1 MTNLF
6 ESAIQITQTLK
17 KSLDVPILWGGIH
30 PTIQPEECLDYASMV
45 CIGEGEETLVEL
57 ARRMGDGADFYNIQ
71 GMWFKD
77 KKRIIKNKLRPL
89 IHDLDLISFPDF
101 SCENHYILSDGHIL
115 KMDENLLKRYF
126 WNHSAYPILATRG
139 CPFSCAYCCNNA
151 VNKMWP
157 EEKSVR
163 KRGIE
168 NIIGELIEAKNNL
181 SFIGNIVFDDDSFFF
196 YNEEEIREF
205 CTKYK
210 KNIGLPFSIGGVTP
224 TTFNKEKL
232 SLLVDAGV
240 TGIRMGIQTGSERIK
255 RSYRRYYSNERVEE
269 VAGEINEFKDKIT
282 PSYDIILDNP
292 WEKEK
297 DLIETLML
305 LSRLPTPYSLG
316 LYSLTF
322 YPGTELYKLA
332 KKDGLIFNES
342 KEIYNKWYF
351 DCKRSYLNKLFI
363 LMDEYARAGSKISNK
378 LMLLLTDRKLRKLK
392 LSYLLYFVLRI
403 KANRIPW
410 IKNLLCKALSDIKR
424 GDLSKISLYIRR
436 YLRHKRFQ

>member
-1 MTNLF
+1 
-6 ESAIQITQTLK
+6 
-17 KSLDVPILWGGIH
+17 
-30 PTIQPEECLDYASMV
+30 
-45 CIGEGEETLVEL
+45 
-57 ARRMGDGADFYNIQ
+57 
-71 GMWFKD
+71 
-77 KKRIIKNKLRPL
+77 
-89 IHDLDLISFPDF
+89 
-101 SCENHYILSDGHIL
+101 
-115 KMDENLLKRYF
+115 
-126 WNHSAYPILATRG
+126 
-139 CPFSCAYCCNNA
+139 
-151 VNKMWP
+151 
-157 EEKSVR
+157 
-163 KRGIE
+163 
-168 NIIGELIEAKNNL
+168 
-181 SFIGNIVFDDDSFFF
+181 
-196 YNEEEIREF
+196 
-205 CTKYK
+205 
-210 KNIGLPFSIGGVTP
+210 
-224 TTFNKEKL
+224 
-232 SLLVDAGV
+232 
-240 TGIRMGIQTGSERIK
+240 
-255 RSYRRYYSNERVEE
+255 
-269 VAGEINEFKDKIT
+269 
-282 PSYDIILDNP
+282 
-292 WEKEK
+292 
-297 DLIETLML
+297 LIETLML